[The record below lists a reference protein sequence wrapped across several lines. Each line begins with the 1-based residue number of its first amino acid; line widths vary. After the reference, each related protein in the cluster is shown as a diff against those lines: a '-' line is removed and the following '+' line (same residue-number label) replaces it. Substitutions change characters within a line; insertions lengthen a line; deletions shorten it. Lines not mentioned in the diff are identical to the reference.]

1 MEFKDLP
8 DWVKDNLLSDQTL
21 AVNKKIIKDFEL
33 TNEQKSIVFDAL
45 RKIILKQSNIDELT
59 VVLQGM
65 GVGIDKANKLIIEV
79 IKQRLLPLKEYL
91 LIDFRPSIT
100 KLGGKILKEQSSQFV
115 PDKEISLEKTAQQ
128 IIDELKISFER
139 DVMATRFSNIVVSFL
154 KEVRSEIETKI
165 VLKRDPKIGG
175 MGIEDEMVDKII
187 QALKKK
193 HQSPK
198 IIKNT
203 KVKDLTEE
211 LKLAQEPID
220 IPGSIPKPQPKPD
233 LGARPLSKDMS
244 QEKQVLTP
252 KPYPVS
258 QPKPDLGAR
267 PLSKDMSQEKQVLTP
282 KPYPVSQPKPDLGAR
297 PLSKPLVHQTPRPVK
312 DLSGPV
318 EIRSRTLSP
327 IDELRTFSLV
337 DWRRLGKTADAVTRI
352 KDKINLLEE
361 ESLLKKAEG
370 IKAWKE
376 STINKLYLKI
386 GEQAIN
392 SGSSIRDVILSRQSN
407 KEQTLTEEEFN
418 AVVELNQSLRF

>member
-267 PLSKDMSQEKQVLTP
+267 PLSK
-282 KPYPVSQPKPDLGAR
+282 
-297 PLSKPLVHQTPRPVK
+297 PLVHQTPRPVK